1 MVMCFGVAQKQKGV
15 ADAMIEAENSPL
27 GGRGKFKRPLPPAEC
42 AHPLLPL
49 VPALG
54 GSPHAPG
61 RAPCQGAPV
70 LQAPPGTASRHWSA
84 RSWPAYRQQEAA
96 IRLMRGERLIQKG
109 NIALLDNPS
118 DNLHHMLLP
127 TIALGLPWATLLT
140 QLAWVSLLASDAV
153 NDRLQALGPLS
164 TALRRALN
172 TVGISVVA
180 VPVLANKGLGLRYY
194 LRKQALSLTVHCY
207 GNILKTYRET

>member
-1 MVMCFGVAQKQKGV
+1 
-15 ADAMIEAENSPL
+15 
-27 GGRGKFKRPLPPAEC
+27 
-42 AHPLLPL
+42 
-49 VPALG
+49 
-54 GSPHAPG
+54 
-61 RAPCQGAPV
+61 
-70 LQAPPGTASRHWSA
+70 
-84 RSWPAYRQQEAA
+84 
-96 IRLMRGERLIQKG
+96 MRGERIIQRR

-153 NDRLQALGPLS
+153 NDRLRALGPLP

-172 TVGISVVA
+172 TVGISVVD
-180 VPVLANKGLGLRYY
+180 VPVLANGRLGLRYY
-194 LRKQALSLTVHCY
+194 LLEQTHSQTVLRY